1 MPKLSSM
8 PQHTAHLSRHGH
20 DLSASFGYSCAPG
33 MELPVFHDLALPG
46 ESYYFKDLC
55 QIRFNPMQTAFFGDV
70 HFEFDWFFVPLPMLF
85 TPFEALTYKTLDFT
99 TDYAAMTQ
107 PQSQLQQLIDVPV
120 YSYVRGLGQFI
131 LPTLGSNP
139 SYFED
144 PLRGAMRLLSHLG
157 LNPYAVFNSTIDRFP
172 GQTVQINHY
181 TGNINDTCSP
191 WFLAAY
197 QAIHAKYFRNDNRE
211 RLMVQSYNFD
221 SEYQNALGA
230 PFQRPDLLGLHY
242 CQRSNDLFSDLKP
255 NPVISSINSIQVSG
269 DGGKQAIDI
278 FRQVNKFLASVDSYG
293 VNEIGGIVS
302 DPTSQL
308 TDVASSYDDPSMVS
322 ANQIRQLFAVDK
334 LMRITGRADKNYDA
348 QILAHFGFKVPHDVK
363 HQISHIGHSELV
375 MNASPLE
382 STANTYDAAN
392 GIGSPLGEIG
402 ASAFASH
409 KGRAEKFTAPCHGV
423 IMCVQTSWVAPYYF
437 NTYDPLNDAVD
448 PSQFPQPEFDKLG
461 MEPVFYWYL
470 NQDYHANITPAPQ
483 TTYYIA
489 GWHKRYYAWKQK
501 VNRLSVVFDPRPG
514 QTSQG
519 ANLYNSYSPWFVS
532 MNPLHAEVAFASGA
546 AVSKH
551 SITADDFLQDPC
563 ALNGVMYTPFFGG
576 WKTDFLTKP
585 WEIFYTDPFIMHYRA
600 EVKKVSAFSE
610 MGEPDL

>member
-1 MPKLSSM
+1 M

-20 DLSASFGYSCAPG
+20 DLSESFGYSAAPG
-33 MELPVFHDLALPG
+33 MILPVFHDLALPG

-99 TDYAAMTQ
+99 TDYAALTQ
-107 PQSQLQQLIDVPV
+107 PQSQSSSLIPVPP
-120 YSYVRGLGQFI
+120 YSYVRALQQFI
-131 LPTLGSNP
+131 PPTLGSNP

-144 PLRGAMRLLSHLG
+144 PLRGAMRLLNHLG
-157 LNPYAVFNSTIDRFP
+157 LNPYAVFNSNVNMFP
-172 GQTVQINHY
+172 GQTVAVNHY
-181 TGNINDTCSP
+181 TGDLNDVTSP
-191 WFLAAY
+191 WFLASY
-197 QAIHAKYFRNDNRE
+197 QAIYAKYFRNDNRE
-211 RLMVQSYNFD
+211 RLFVQSYNFD
-221 SEYQNALGA
+221 SEYSNALGA
-230 PFQRPDLLGLHY
+230 PFARPDLLGFHY

-255 NPVISSINSIQVSG
+255 NPIISAINNIQVSG
-269 DGGKQAIDI
+269 DEGSQAINI
-278 FRQVNKFLASVDSYG
+278 FQNVNKFLAISDTYAVDDNA
-293 VNEIGGIVS
+293 VDTPAAPVS
-302 DPTSQL
+302 TITDYASQY
-308 TDVASSYDDPSMVS
+308 TDTSMVS

-382 STANTYDAAN
+382 STANTYDASS
-392 GIGSPLGEIG
+392 GLGSPLGEIG

-470 NQDYHANITPAPQ
+470 NQDYNATITPAPQ

-489 GWHKRYYAWKQK
+489 GWQKRYYAWKQK
-501 VNRLSVVFDPRPG
+501 VNRLSVVFDPVPG

-519 ANLYNSYSPWFVS
+519 SSLYNSYSPWFVS
-532 MNPLHAEVAFASGA
+532 MNPLHAEVSFANGA
-546 AVSKH
+546 ALSKH
-551 SITADDFLQDPC
+551 TITADDFLQDPC
-563 ALNGVMYTPFFGG
+563 ALNGVMFTPFFGG

>member
-1 MPKLSSM
+1 M

-20 DLSASFGYSCAPG
+20 DLSESFGYSAAPG
-33 MELPVFHDLALPG
+33 MILPVFHDLALPG

-99 TDYAAMTQ
+99 TDYAALTQ
-107 PQSQLQQLIDVPV
+107 PQSQSASLIPVPP
-120 YSYVRGLGQFI
+120 YSYVRALQQFI
-131 LPTLGSNP
+131 PPTLGSNP

-144 PLRGAMRLLSHLG
+144 PLRGAMRLLNHLG
-157 LNPYAVFNSTIDRFP
+157 LNPYAVFNSNVNMFP
-172 GQTVQINHY
+172 GQTVSVNHY
-181 TGNINDTCSP
+181 TGDLNDVTSP
-191 WFLAAY
+191 WFLASY
-197 QAIHAKYFRNDNRE
+197 QAIYAKYFRNDNRE
-211 RLMVQSYNFD
+211 RLFVQSYNFD
-221 SEYQNALGA
+221 SEYSNALGA
-230 PFQRPDLLGLHY
+230 PFARPDLLGFHY

-255 NPVISSINSIQVSG
+255 NPIISAINNIQVGS
-269 DGGKQAIDI
+269 DGGRSAIDI
-278 FRQVNKFLASVDSYG
+278 FNNVNHFLANVYTTGVDS
-293 VNEIGGIVS
+293 VADSSLPASDIV
-302 DPTSQL
+302 DN
-308 TDVASSYDDPSMVS
+308 ASSYADPQFVS

-334 LMRITGRADKNYDA
+334 LMRITGRADKTYDA

-382 STANTYDAAN
+382 STANTYDATN

-409 KGRAEKFTAPCHGV
+409 KGRAEKFVAPCHGV

-470 NQDYHANITPAPQ
+470 NQDYNATITPAPS

-489 GWHKRYYAWKQK
+489 GWQKRYYAWKQK
-501 VNRLSVVFDPRPG
+501 VNRLSVVFDPVPG
-514 QTSQG
+514 QTAQG
-519 ANLYNSYSPWFVS
+519 SSLYNSYSPWFVS
-532 MNPLHAEVAFASGA
+532 MNPLHAEVSFANGA
-546 AVSKH
+546 ALSKH
-551 SITADDFLQDPC
+551 TITADDFLQDPC

>member
-1 MPKLSSM
+1 M

-20 DLSASFGYSCAPG
+20 DLSESFGYSAAPG
-33 MELPVFHDLALPG
+33 MILPVFHDLALPG

-85 TPFEALTYKTLDFT
+85 TPIEALTYKTLDFT

-107 PQSQLQQLIDVPV
+107 PSLTSHLISVPG
-120 YSYVRGLGQFI
+120 YRYVAALSQFI
-131 LPTLGSNP
+131 PPTLGSNP

-144 PLRGAMRLLSHLG
+144 PLRGAMRLLNHLG
-157 LNPYAVFNSTIDRFP
+157 LNPYAVFNSSVNMFP

-181 TGNINDTCSP
+181 TGSLTDTTAP
-191 WFLAAY
+191 WFLASY
-197 QAIHAKYFRNDNRE
+197 QAIYAKYFRNDNRE
-211 RLMVQSYNFD
+211 RLSVRSYNFD
-221 SEYQNALGA
+221 SEYSNSALGA
-230 PFQRPDLLGLHY
+230 SFDRPDFLGLHY

-255 NPVISSINSIQVSG
+255 NPIISAINNIEVGS
-269 DGGKQAIDI
+269 DGGFNAINI
-278 FRQVNKFLASVDSYG
+278 FENVNKYLADMLNTPIDSVGG
-293 VNEIGGIVS
+293 VVIPPNS
-302 DPTSQL
+302 MLDL
-308 TDVASSYDDPSMVS
+308 TDVQSDGQSSLRVS
-322 ANQIRQLFAVDK
+322 ANSIRQLFAVDK
-334 LMRITGRADKNYDA
+334 LLRITGRADKNYDA

-382 STANTYDAAN
+382 STANTYDAVN
-392 GIGSPLGEIG
+392 HIGSPLGEIG

-409 KGRAEKFTAPCHGV
+409 KGRAEKFVAPCHGV

-470 NQDYHANITPAPQ
+470 NQDYQASITPAPQ

-489 GWHKRYYAWKQK
+489 GWQKRYYAWKQK
-501 VNRLSVVFDPRPG
+501 VNRLSMVFDPDPG
-514 QTSQG
+514 QSAQG
-519 ANLYNSYSPWFVS
+519 SVLYNSYSPWFVS

-551 SITADDFLQDPC
+551 TITADDFLQDPC

-576 WKTDFLTKP
+576 WKVDFLTKP
-585 WEIFYTDPFIMHYRA
+585 HEIFYTDPFIMHYRA